1 MARGERL
8 VPARGG
14 ERTRSPL
21 DCGRCGE
28 LVWCAGVVAVRV
40 TDRSLA
46 RYSTVP
52 SVLCVSCGC
61 LCGWEL
67 GGGLVAQLT
76 RVINL
81 TARSSPLPTGP

>member
-8 VPARGG
+8 APARGG

-40 TDRSLA
+40 TDCSLA
-46 RYSTVP
+46 V
-52 SVLCVSCGC
+52 C
-61 LCGWEL
+61 LLWLFVWLGV
-67 GGGLVAQLT
+67 GGGAQ
-76 RVINL
+76 
-81 TARSSPLPTGP
+81 G